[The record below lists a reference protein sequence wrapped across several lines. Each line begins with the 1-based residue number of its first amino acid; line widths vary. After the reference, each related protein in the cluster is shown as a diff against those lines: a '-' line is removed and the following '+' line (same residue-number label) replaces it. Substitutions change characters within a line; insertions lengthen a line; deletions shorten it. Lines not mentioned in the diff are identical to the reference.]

1 MQDRLLRAIYGIEF
15 LIALVA
21 ALLFWNYV
29 GGPTHLDYVPWFWK
43 GFLSLGVATSVVR
56 ISAAPDLRYAR
67 RWIGLLILLV
77 IGCGL
82 LSYYAHLTEPQDQG
96 DEEDQGV
103 VPTSVLLPD
112 RHQARSNS
120 GRVLPACVFA
130 ASKFPAEFA
139 SRGFEK

>member
-21 ALLFWNYV
+21 ALMFWNYV

-43 GFLSLGVATSVVR
+43 GLLSLGVATSVVR
-56 ISAAPDLRYAR
+56 ISAAPSVRQAKK
-67 RWIGLLILLV
+67 WVGLLVLLV

-82 LSYYAHLTEPQDQG
+82 LSYCAHITEPQDQG

-103 VPTSVLLPD
+103 VPTLFRL
-112 RHQARSNS
+112 
-120 GRVLPACVFA
+120 
-130 ASKFPAEFA
+130 
-139 SRGFEK
+139 